1 MPKDIAFML
10 KVVCIILIAMS
21 PFLPYAS
28 LPFLN
33 NIVFKIACLF
43 LILGVCFYDFQLAL
57 LITILFMLMVLNM
70 NQVVLTKVK
79 PELFSENLKQNTQR
93 VIPNDD
99 PIPNE
104 QPLPNREESP
114 ILSNDLNLVCSSSID
129 NDINED
135 MMTYYI
141 DEKIKPYDVFIKMM
155 TNDDALRAA
164 QGDF

>member
-1 MPKDIAFML
+1 
-10 KVVCIILIAMS
+10 
-21 PFLPYAS
+21 
-28 LPFLN
+28 
-33 NIVFKIACLF
+33 
-43 LILGVCFYDFQLAL
+43 
-57 LITILFMLMVLNM
+57 MLMVLNM

-79 PELFSENLKQNTQR
+79 PELFSEDLKQNTQR